1 MNPVAR
7 QPTLSPTKLTT
18 YLACPTKYKWTYV
31 DPRGKWYIR
40 AKSYYSFGTTLHH
53 VLQRFHDAQDQGVTT
68 VEQAVAE
75 VEESWV
81 EAGYNTHAEMLQ
93 AQAEGKSLVARY
105 VENVLSEPITAET
118 KFIEKMMRLNM
129 GEFALIGRMDRVDEH
144 PDGSLEIIDYKS
156 GRASVVPD
164 EVANDIAMG
173 CYQLILHGHFPDQ
186 PIWATIIAIRSGA
199 RASHALSEAER
210 EELREQ
216 LIQLGTEILHRDWE
230 NHEPHPKQLCY
241 RCDFLPL
248 CQKNPGFREE
258 LTGIP
263 NPAEAEEATP

>member
-1 MNPVAR
+1 MAR

-81 EAGYNTHAEMLQ
+81 EAGYRTHAEMLQ

-105 VENVLSEPITAET
+105 VENALSEPITAET
-118 KFIEKMMRLNM
+118 KFIEKMLRLNL

-144 PDGSLEIIDYKS
+144 PDGTLEIIDYKS
-156 GRASVVPD
+156 GRAAVTEE

-173 CYQLILHGHFPDQ
+173 CYQLILQGHFPDQ
-186 PIWATIIAIRSGA
+186 PIRATIIAIRTGA
-199 RASHALSEAER
+199 KASHALSDEER
-210 EELREQ
+210 EALREQ
-216 LIQLGTEILHRDWE
+216 LLTLGAEILHRDWE
-230 NHEPHPKQLCY
+230 HHEPRAKVLCH

-248 CQKNPGFREE
+248 CQRHPGFKEDLGAYPNPG
-258 LTGIP
+258 
-263 NPAEAEEATP
+263 AEDVPEDVAP

>member
-1 MNPVAR
+1 MAR
-7 QPTLSPTKLTT
+7 QSTLSPTKLTT

-31 DPRGKWYIR
+31 DSRGKWYIR

-81 EAGYNTHAEMLQ
+81 DAGYQTHAEMLQ
-93 AQAEGKSLVARY
+93 AQAEGKSLIARY
-105 VENVLSEPITAET
+105 VENVVSGPITAET
-118 KFIEKMMRLNM
+118 KFTEKMLRLNM

-156 GRASVVPD
+156 GRMTVEPE
-164 EVANDIAMG
+164 EVASDIAMS
-173 CYQLILHGHFPDQ
+173 CYQLILHGHYPDQ
-186 PIWATIIAIRSGA
+186 PILATIIAIRSGA
-199 RASHALSEAER
+199 RASHALTEIER
-210 EELREQ
+210 DELRE
-216 LIQLGTEILHRDWE
+216 LLLNLGTEILHRDWE
-230 NHEPHPKQLCY
+230 NHEPHPKALCH

-248 CQKNPGFREE
+248 CRKHPGFTEG
-258 LTGIP
+258 LTGFP
-263 NPAEAEEATP
+263 DPQAEEAAP